1 MAVISLDFSAQATW
15 PSVRPLSLAH
25 AVTRCKA
32 PKPDFLR
39 NDRRAVLPS
48 MAMTFPP
55 VASCNAWVHWNR
67 QVENCWRSNSPKTR
81 RNVSC
86 DGMPLGSGRKV
97 FSQCFR
103 FWPKTSISGQS
114 SAPHRTASKVMAKMS
129 SRAWSQRPWTRGSG
143 RSAKQVVRPST

>member
-15 PSVRPLSLAH
+15 PSVRPLSVAQ

-32 PKPDFLR
+32 PSPDFLR
-39 NDRRAVLPS
+39 DDRRSVLPS

-67 QVENCWRSNSPKTR
+67 QVENCRRSNNPKTL

-86 DGMPLGSGRKV
+86 EGMPLGSGRKV
-97 FSQCFR
+97 FSQSSRFR
-103 FWPKTSISGQS
+103 PNTSTSGQS
-114 SAPHRTASKVMAKMS
+114 SAPHKTASKVTARTS
-129 SRAWSQRPWTRGSG
+129 SSAWSQRP
-143 RSAKQVVRPST
+143 